1 MIERGYSISLEALRS
16 MLAVPLDAQSEKSEL
31 NYGDETRTMIWLRLQ
46 DMVETIGKED
56 FADAIFTDAI
66 RKALQDLRQRMDVK
80 TVEFSRGLRADLIGM
95 IELLECKQKKEE
107 ILRKEKEEKEERLR
121 KEEKEE
127 KEERLRKE
135 EKEKEERRFTAILV
149 TVIITVVAVSIGIA
163 IKF

>member
-80 TVEFSRGLRADLIGM
+80 TVEFSRGLRSDLIGM
-95 IELLECKQKKEE
+95 IELLECKQKKE
-107 ILRKEKEEKEERLR
+107 KEERLR

-127 KEERLRKE
+127 RLRKE
-135 EKEKEERRFTAILV
+135 KEEKEERRFTAILV

>member
-16 MLAVPLDAQSEKSEL
+16 MLAVPFDAQSEKSEL

-46 DMVETIGKED
+46 DMVETIGNED
-56 FADAIFTDAI
+56 FADAIFTDTI

-80 TVEFSRGLRADLIGM
+80 TVEFSRGLRSDLIGM
-95 IELLECKQKKEE
+95 IELLECKQKKEKE
-107 ILRKEKEEKEERLR
+107 QRLRKEKEEKEERLR
-121 KEEKEE
+121 KEKE
-127 KEERLRKE
+127 
-135 EKEKEERRFTAILV
+135 EKEERRFTAILV

>member
-16 MLAVPLDAQSEKSEL
+16 MLAVPFDAQSEKSEL

-46 DMVETIGKED
+46 DMVETIGNED
-56 FADAIFTDAI
+56 FADAIFTDTI

-80 TVEFSRGLRADLIGM
+80 TVEFSRGLRSDLIGM
-95 IELLECKQKKEE
+95 IELLECKQKKE
-107 ILRKEKEEKEERLR
+107 KEERLR
-121 KEEKEE
+121 KEKE
-127 KEERLRKE
+127 
-135 EKEKEERRFTAILV
+135 EKEERRFTAILV

>member
-80 TVEFSRGLRADLIGM
+80 TVEFSRGLRSDLIGM
-95 IELLECKQKKEE
+95 IELLECKKKEE
-107 ILRKEKEEKEERLR
+107 KEERVRKEKEEKEERLR
-121 KEEKEE
+121 KEKE
-127 KEERLRKE
+127 
-135 EKEKEERRFTAILV
+135 EKEERRFTAILV